1 MIATFLC
8 VLLGF
13 SFLETPFPSR
23 HGAHP
28 KKSNEDLFFLA
39 LWRILLLDASMKREI
54 RDLFRGMRAGLW
66 NNAMSSEEQL
76 QEGDIFPEE
85 MTWRLT
91 D

>member
-1 MIATFLC
+1 M
-8 VLLGF
+8 
-13 SFLETPFPSR
+13 
-23 HGAHP
+23 
-28 KKSNEDLFFLA
+28 
-39 LWRILLLDASMKREI
+39 LDASMKREI

-66 NNAMSSEEQL
+66 DNAMSSEEQL

>member
-1 MIATFLC
+1 MCSTWFQFP
-8 VLLGF
+8 GDSF
-13 SFLETPFPSR
+13 SLQAD
-23 HGAHP
+23 GAHP

-66 NNAMSSEEQL
+66 DNAMSSEEQL